1 MNKQRFKKFV
11 NISKFLQSTHH
22 NYPSL
27 RTFHVTF
34 ALYKRK
40 IVSIGINSTK
50 THPDIKK
57 LNYSS
62 EEGEDLRNIA
72 RTHSELNCILK
83 VKNKLNYKNLK
94 DITFINVR
102 IDKMGNAKYSKPC
115 NGCSDLLKRIGY
127 KNIYYSGE
135 CGNFF
140 KY

>member
-1 MNKQRFKKFV
+1 
-11 NISKFLQSTHH
+11 
-22 NYPSL
+22 
-27 RTFHVTF
+27 VTF